1 MAAAAPPL
9 DTIRRV
15 ATPEGCEIFLR
26 VAGPVTRAQ
35 AWFYDFLLRLVG
47 WFALAL
53 LAGYSGR
60 LGVGV
65 LAVGGFLLEWFYPIL
80 FEVHWQGQTPGK
92 RACGLAVLHDDG
104 RPVGWG
110 AAFIRNTLRFVDFLP
125 FLYATGFIAT
135 LLNDGGKR
143 LGDLAAGT
151 LVVHTDRGAAGP
163 AASPDAVAGAEPP
176 PFPLLV
182 VEQQALIEYSRR
194 LGQLTEERAAELAET
209 AVPLAAGLPPA
220 AARARLLRIANFL
233 LGRS

>member
-1 MAAAAPPL
+1 MAAAATPL
-9 DTIRRV
+9 DTIQRV

-47 WFALAL
+47 WFVLAL
-53 LAGYSGR
+53 VAGYSGR
-60 LGVGV
+60 LGMGV

-125 FLYATGFIAT
+125 FLYAAGFITT

-151 LVVHTDRGAAGP
+151 LVVHLDRPGAAP
-163 AASPDAVAGAEPP
+163 VPDATAGAEPP

-182 VEQQALIEYSRR
+182 EEQQAVIEYSRR
-194 LGQLTEERAAELAET
+194 LGQLTEERAAELA
-209 AVPLAAGLPPA
+209 ASAAPLADGLPPEA
-220 AARARLLRIANFL
+220 TRERLLRIANFL